1 MKKTILMLAAVC
13 IALSGAAQN
22 QSTTNTNS
30 NAAGGENVEVK
41 ETTDK
46 NWGGN
51 SGASFLYDAVEH
63 GFGLSFRLM
72 LNGFFAQYD
81 QFYQDIKEYKMDSSS
96 WDIKAGYSYRYWFGK
111 HIYVQIPLSI
121 GYLHSTVEIRNGKKK
136 DKTSDSGC
144 VLSVNPAVGL
154 RIWDGW
160 TIEAGYDWDFTDF
173 KFDKAH
179 KTDYFNIGIAYTM

>member
-1 MKKTILMLAAVC
+1 
-13 IALSGAAQN
+13 
-22 QSTTNTNS
+22 
-30 NAAGGENVEVK
+30 
-41 ETTDK
+41 
-46 NWGGN
+46 
-51 SGASFLYDAVEH
+51 
-63 GFGLSFRLM
+63 
-72 LNGFFAQYD
+72 
-81 QFYQDIKEYKMDSSS
+81 MDSNS

-121 GYLHSTVEIRNGKKK
+121 GYLHSTVETRIGKKK
-136 DKTSDSGC
+136 EKESGSAA

-179 KTDYFNIGIAYTM
+179 KTDYFNVGIAYTM